1 MFITRRNCIRH
12 FNKYR
17 PQEKSMQLFA
27 TNTKTRTVKRSST
40 CVPVFD
46 IKKETASFMQYIDYA
61 RIRNYDI
68 ENLLHYQ
75 LTTMSFFSY
84 KRWLSWKPKKI
95 RPCNRAKEIV

>member
-61 RIRNYDI
+61 RIKNYDI
-68 ENLLHYQ
+68 FTLSVNNNVFFFLQKMVILETQENQTL
-75 LTTMSFFSY
+75 
-84 KRWLSWKPKKI
+84 
-95 RPCNRAKEIV
+95 